1 MKNFHSKEIKVSII
15 IPAYNAGLFL
25 ERAIRSC
32 INQSISREKFEIIV
46 VNDCS
51 KDATNKI
58 CKLWGNEIIYLEN
71 KMNKGLPYT
80 LNKGV
85 ESSKGLYIVRLDAD
99 DFLHE
104 DFLKILS
111 VYLDLNAD
119 IQLVEC
125 DYFIYKK
132 YNRTRCSQIK
142 NPIGC
147 ANMIRK
153 DYLVSIG
160 LYNVKFKMAEEIE
173 LRARMDKDLFGYINM
188 PLYRYYKHNSNM
200 TLDKKKYNRYKK
212 KIK

>member
-15 IPAYNAGLFL
+15 IPSYNAGLFL

-99 DFLHE
+99 DFIHE

-111 VYLDLNAD
+111 LYLDLNAD

-125 DYFIYKK
+125 DYFIFKK
-132 YNRTRCSQIK
+132 YNRIRCSPVK